1 MFGNV
6 PEQLTDAIKSISE
19 DERRFPLR
27 YVIPAGLVIANYLRR
42 NPTGLGSDN
51 FFDFEPNPDGSVSYE
66 HTVRITMVGETLF
79 LLRSQPGFPEF
90 CRRFQGRDFR
100 STFFELFAAR
110 MFLRG
115 GFELHA
121 RPEIGVKRYD
131 YDFRAIKPSDTINV
145 EVTAL
150 TAPTFSENTVKNA
163 LNAKRKQIP
172 DDAPA
177 IVFCVY
183 PESWF
188 SIGPDLVRAGLIKV
202 ANRFFSSKRINVV
215 VFASE
220 QHWNPSG
227 DNSGLGALF
236 VTHLPIQNS
245 EARLPISSLDFLLN
259 VSKDSP
265 HSVVERKDLAG
276 EIQSFQDSEFFQ
288 WVDMLFDGAP
298 S

>member
-1 MFGNV
+1 V
-6 PEQLTDAIKSISE
+6 CS
-19 DERRFPLR
+19 
-27 YVIPAGLVIANYLRR
+27 
-42 NPTGLGSDN
+42 SD
-51 FFDFEPNPDGSVSYE
+51 
-66 HTVRITMVGETLF
+66 L
-79 LLRSQPGFPEF
+79 
-90 CRRFQGRDFR
+90 
-100 STFFELFAAR
+100 
-110 MFLRG
+110 
-115 GFELHA
+115 
-121 RPEIGVKRYD
+121 
-131 YDFRAIKPSDTINV
+131 DTINV

-227 DNSGLGALF
+227 DNSGLGAFF
-236 VTHLPIQNS
+236 VTHLPIQNP